1 MKIITI
7 SREFGSGGRELGHLR
22 PRCCGGPESG
32 PGSIAP
38 AVKKPHWERRTARR
52 RCFRLRARLSA
63 HPACSLGGFW
73 NFRLINITIRATG
86 AGVSEHY
93 WK

>member
-32 PGSIAP
+32 PDSIAP
-38 AVKKPHWERRTARR
+38 AVKNHIGNAEQPGGGVSASGRV
-52 RCFRLRARLSA
+52 FRPIQAAGWAASAVSSYRARYPPSM
-63 HPACSLGGFW
+63 G
-73 NFRLINITIRATG
+73 ITMPLT
-86 AGVSEHY
+86 
-93 WK
+93 

>member
-1 MKIITI
+1 MMFISWLVLGLIAGMIAKAVVGGGGGWLITI
-7 SREFGSGGRELGHLR
+7 LLGVLGAVVGG
-22 PRCCGGPESG
+22 
-32 PGSIAP
+32 
-38 AVKKPHWERRTARR
+38 W
-52 RCFRLRARLSA
+52 LSSLLF
-63 HPACSLGGFW
+63 HVSLGGFW